1 MKFIKYF
8 FQFIIILFL
17 FFIFR
22 ILGYQKASNLGSK
35 IGKKFGKFFRSD
47 KIISKNIS
55 FINEYSNNK
64 IEDSKKIIDEVFS
77 NYGRILSEYIFLK
90 NFKNGK
96 LKKHVKVYGGEIL
109 DEIKRKNKRVVFI
122 SGHFSNF
129 ELMAMFI
136 DSSGINLSAIYRPLN
151 NIFLNNIMENIR
163 SQFICKNQIKKGK
176 SGTREMLKFLKKNF
190 SVALMIDQ
198 RVSEGIKCN
207 FFGKPAF
214 TTTIPAQIVKKF
226 GCEIVPIYIERVDN
240 VDFKLTIN
248 EPITFEKKETIEE
261 ITLKLNKILEKM
273 ILKNPS
279 QWILTHNRWK

>member
-96 LKKHVKVYGGEIL
+96 LKKHIKVYGDEIL

-129 ELMAMFI
+129 ELMALFI

-226 GCEIVPIYIERVDN
+226 GCEIAPIYIERVDN

>member
-17 FFIFR
+17 FFIFK

>member
-17 FFIFR
+17 FFIFK

-77 NYGRILSEYIFLK
+77 NYGRILSEYMFLK

>member
-96 LKKHVKVYGGEIL
+96 LKKHIKVYGDEIL